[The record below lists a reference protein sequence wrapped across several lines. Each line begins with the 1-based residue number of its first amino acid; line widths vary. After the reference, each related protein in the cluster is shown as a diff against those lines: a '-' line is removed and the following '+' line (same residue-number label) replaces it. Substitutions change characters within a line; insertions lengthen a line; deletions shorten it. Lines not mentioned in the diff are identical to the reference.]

1 MRQLKA
7 VIFDMDGVL
16 IDSEPLHYLIER
28 EIFEKLGLDVSP
40 EIHRT
45 YLGTATDFMY
55 LDLIARFGLSK
66 SIQDLL
72 KLDELFRCEYFSSLP
87 SFVLNPGVRLILNE
101 LRNAGIKLGVA
112 TSSSPAIANILLERG
127 EIKSYFEV
135 VMTTSEA
142 GKSKPEPLV
151 YQAAANKL
159 GVEPNECLVFEDSPN
174 GLLAA
179 KRAGMTCTVLR
190 TETVSAEE
198 LVLADYSIGSFE
210 EITLDQLKRYLK

>member
-87 SFVLNPGVRLILNE
+87 SLALNPGVRLILNE

-151 YQAAANKL
+151 YQAAAIKL

-198 LVLADYSIGSFE
+198 LVLADFSIGSFE

>member
-55 LDLIARFGLSK
+55 LDLIARFGLSQ

-87 SFVLNPGVRLILNE
+87 SLVLNPGVRLILNE
-101 LRNAGIKLGVA
+101 LRSAGIKLGVA

-151 YQAAANKL
+151 YQTAANKL

>member
-16 IDSEPLHYLIER
+16 IDSEPLHILIER
-28 EIFEKLGLDVSP
+28 DIFKKLGLDVSP

-55 LDLIARFGLSK
+55 LDLIERFGLSQ

-72 KLDELFRCEYFSSLP
+72 KFDELFRCEYFCSLP
-87 SFVLNPGVRLILNE
+87 SLILNPGVGTILNE

-112 TSSSPAIANILLERG
+112 TSSSPAIATILLERS

-151 YQAAANKL
+151 YLAAAHKL
-159 GVEPNECLVFEDSPN
+159 GVGPTECLVFEDSPN

-179 KRAGMTCTVLR
+179 KRAGMTCIVLR
-190 TETVSAEE
+190 TEGISEE
-198 LVLADYSIGSFE
+198 EIVLADHSIGSFE
-210 EITLDQLKRYLK
+210 EVSLDQLKGYLI

>member
-1 MRQLKA
+1 MTQLKA

-55 LDLIARFGLSK
+55 LDLIARFGLS
-66 SIQDLL
+66 QTLADLL
-72 KLDELFRCEYFSSLP
+72 KLDELFRCEYFNSLP
-87 SFVLNPGVRLILNE
+87 SLVLNPGVRVILNE
-101 LRNAGIKLGVA
+101 LRNAGIKMGVA
-112 TSSSPAIANILLERG
+112 TSSSPSIANILLERG
-127 EIKSYFEV
+127 DIKSYFEV

-142 GKSKPEPLV
+142 GKSKPEPVV

-159 GVEPNECLVFEDSPN
+159 GVVPHECLVFEDSPN

-179 KRAGMTCTVLR
+179 KRAGMTCIVLR

-198 LVLADYSIGSFE
+198 LILADYSIGSFE

>member
-1 MRQLKA
+1 MTQLKA

-16 IDSEPLHYLIER
+16 IDSEPLHCLIER
-28 EIFEKLGLDVSP
+28 DIFKKLGLDVSP

-55 LDLIARFGLSK
+55 LDLIARFGLSQ
-66 SIQDLL
+66 SIEDLL
-72 KLDELFRCEYFSSLP
+72 TFDELFRCEYFCSLP
-87 SFVLNPGVRLILNE
+87 SLVLNPGVSAILNE

-112 TSSSPAIANILLERG
+112 TSSSPAIATILLERS

-151 YQAAANKL
+151 YLAAAHKL
-159 GVEPNECLVFEDSPN
+159 GVAPTECLVFEDSPN

-179 KRAGMTCTVLR
+179 KRAGMTCIVLQ
-190 TETVSAEE
+190 TESASAEE

-210 EITLDQLKRYLK
+210 EVSLDQLKGYFI

>member
-1 MRQLKA
+1 MTQLKA

-55 LDLIARFGLSK
+55 LDLIARFGLSQ

-87 SFVLNPGVRLILNE
+87 SLVLNPGVLLILNE
-101 LRNAGIKLGVA
+101 LRNARIKMSVA
-112 TSSSPAIANILLERG
+112 TSSSPAIANILLERS

-159 GVEPNECLVFEDSPN
+159 GVVPTECLVFEDSPN

-198 LVLADYSIGSFE
+198 LVLADFSIGSFE